1 MHRHPA
7 RRTEALVPACRGV
20 HSAGPSAPHRLAQA
34 AQLFRMSPRLFR
46 LSPRLFRLSPRD
58 QKEALRDGWAHG
70 FLSSSVRQAKAV
82 SHTSSTRVDSIS
94 QNSSRINQ
102 TPPGWVE
109 PTRQQEAEEP
119 SS

>member
-34 AQLFRMSPRLFR
+34 AQLFR

-82 SHTSSTRVDSIS
+82 SRTSSTRVDSIS

-109 PTRQQEAEEP
+109 PTWQQEAEEP